1 MHDEKASIMWETDT
15 INVETLGFQ
24 AWESQAKEYR
34 TSSEI
39 EIIERMPNV
48 RHIMRNITCATC
60 LIYVNDHV
68 EGLRHRA

>member
-1 MHDEKASIMWETDT
+1 M
-15 INVETLGFQ
+15 NVETLEFQ
-24 AWESQAKEYR
+24 AWDSQAKEYR

-39 EIIERMPNV
+39 EFVERMLYV

-60 LIYVNDHV
+60 LIYIIDHV